1 MTPFAAR
8 CTLVG
13 AAVVLVAF
21 GVVAPIGGSSRAVL
35 IGAGACC
42 ALIDVVLVRAMRN
55 STTDDRVAVIEP
67 PRPATSADATDP
79 ETAEQARSTTSATTA
94 DGAAPTSATTAAGAA
109 PTAVPSI
116 VLGHDPDGRL
126 VELHDQDDGG
136 PTHVVVIG
144 TGAVAVAVFRAVAEQ
159 LRRAATR
166 FDGGT
171 RAACDPE
178 LRAALGLGSG
188 TEPCPPLPEDLAVV
202 TTVHPDGGITS
213 TAVLVPGSGQ
223 LPRRWNVAVEVT
235 RYGCTVRRPAHSRGV
250 ALSPV
255 LPELAPLR

>member
-8 CTLVG
+8 CVLVG
-13 AAVVLVAF
+13 TSVVLVAV
-21 GVVAPIGGSSRAVL
+21 GVVVPIGGSSRAVL

-55 STTDDRVAVIEP
+55 GDVADAVAVIAP
-67 PRPATSADATDP
+67 PGPTNSVDATDP
-79 ETAEQARSTTSATTA
+79 AASEWARPTTPVS
-94 DGAAPTSATTAAGAA
+94 TAAGAST
-109 PTAVPSI
+109 TAAPSI
-116 VLGHDPDGRL
+116 VLGHDPDGRV
-126 VELHDQDDGG
+126 VELRDQDDGE

-144 TGAVAVAVFRAVAEQ
+144 TGALAIAVFRAVAAQ
-159 LRRAATR
+159 LRGPSGR

-171 RAACDPE
+171 RSACDPE
-178 LRAALGLGSG
+178 LRAALGLGTGSD
-188 TEPCPPLPEDLAVV
+188 PCPPLPEDLAVV
-202 TTVHPDGGITS
+202 TAVRADGRLTS
-213 TAVLVPGSGQ
+213 TAVLVPGPGQ
-223 LPRRWNVAVEVT
+223 LPRRWNVVVEVT